1 MTTTPSP
8 SPRSLLVAL
17 VSFFFIFGVSGAA
30 WVVRIPQ
37 IRELV
42 HVDVATLGILFL
54 TGSIGAM
61 ISLSQAGRIVAR
73 FGTRIAITLGFA
85 FMIAGG
91 TVSILSLF
99 LGNPFILGIGS
110 FIGGLGVGVA
120 DVGVN
125 VEGAALEK
133 RQGRSIMPQLHGAF
147 SLGTLGGALAGTLA
161 ISLSVSVAVQTIA
174 INVIFLIA
182 LVTLI
187 RFIPVGTGQTHGENA
202 TEKPETPA
210 ERRANWRNPRLVF
223 LGLAIF
229 GASVA
234 EGGANDW
241 LALSM
246 VDDYKIAAEQ
256 AALTFAVLVGA
267 MTIVRFA
274 GGKLVDR
281 FGRSAT
287 LRFFGFAGIVGV
299 LLVILGAPN
308 PFMAWTGAALWGAGV
323 ALAFPLLLSAAADG
337 ENSSGR
343 VAVVTAFGYA
353 AFLVAPPLLGFLA
366 QAIGLL
372 NMFWVF
378 TGLLGLLV
386 IFASS
391 AKPLATPNAA
401 PASEVV

>member
-1 MTTTPSP
+1 MSDTQV
-8 SPRSLLVAL
+8 RSRALVVAL
-17 VSFFFIFGVSGAA
+17 VSFFFIFGLSGAA

-37 IRELV
+37 IKELV
-42 HVDVATLGILFL
+42 HVDVATLGVLFL
-54 TGSIGAM
+54 SGAIGAM
-61 ISLSQAGRIVAR
+61 VALSQAGRIVAR
-73 FGTRIAITLGFA
+73 FGTRIAILIGFLLI
-85 FMIAGG
+85 FIGG
-91 TVSILSLF
+91 AISITSLF
-99 LGNPFILGIGS
+99 LGNPVLLGAGS
-110 FIGGLGVGVA
+110 FISGLGAGLS

-133 RQGRSIMPQLHGAF
+133 RQGRSLMPQLHGAF
-147 SLGTLGGALAGTLA
+147 SLGTLAGALGGSLA
-161 ISLSVSVAVQTIA
+161 ITVGLAVTTQTIIINIIFA
-174 INVIFLIA
+174 IVL
-182 LVTLI
+182 LGMI
-187 RFIPVGTGQTHGENA
+187 RFIPLGTGQTHGENA
-202 TEKPETPA
+202 TEQAESPA

-241 LALSM
+241 LALAM

-256 AALTFAVLVGA
+256 AALTFAVLVGS
-267 MTIVRFA
+267 MTIVRFS

-281 FGRSAT
+281 FGRAT
-287 LRFFGFAGIVGV
+287 VLRAFGIAGVVGV
-299 LLVILGAPN
+299 FFVILGAPN
-308 PFMAWTGAALWGAGV
+308 PALAWTGAALWGAGV

-378 TGLLGLLV
+378 TGLIGLLV
-386 IFASS
+386 IFAGA
-391 AKPLATPNAA
+391 AKPLVTEP
-401 PASEVV
+401 VD

>member
-1 MTTTPSP
+1 MSDTQV
-8 SPRSLLVAL
+8 RSRALVVAL
-17 VSFFFIFGVSGAA
+17 VSFFFIFGLSGAA

-37 IRELV
+37 IKELV
-42 HVDVATLGILFL
+42 HVDVATLGVLFL
-54 TGSIGAM
+54 SGAIGAM
-61 ISLSQAGRIVAR
+61 VALSQAGRIVAR
-73 FGTRIAITLGFA
+73 FGTRIAILIGFLLM
-85 FMIAGG
+85 FIGG
-91 TVSILSLF
+91 AISITSLF
-99 LGNPFILGIGS
+99 LGNPVLLGAGS
-110 FIGGLGVGVA
+110 FISGLGAGLS

-133 RQGRSIMPQLHGAF
+133 RQGRSLMPQLHGAF
-147 SLGTLGGALAGTLA
+147 SLGTLAGALGGSLA
-161 ISLSVSVAVQTIA
+161 ITVGLAVTTQTIIINIIFA
-174 INVIFLIA
+174 IVL
-182 LVTLI
+182 LGMI
-187 RFIPVGTGQTHGENA
+187 RFIPLGTGQTHGENA
-202 TEKPETPA
+202 TEQAESPA

-241 LALSM
+241 LALAM

-256 AALTFAVLVGA
+256 AALTFAVLVGS
-267 MTIVRFA
+267 MTIVRFS

-281 FGRSAT
+281 FGRAAV
-287 LRFFGFAGIVGV
+287 LRAFGIAGVVGV
-299 LLVILGAPN
+299 LFVILGAPN
-308 PFMAWTGAALWGAGV
+308 PAIAWTGAALWGAGV

-378 TGLLGLLV
+378 TGLIGLLV
-386 IFASS
+386 IFAGA
-391 AKPLATPNAA
+391 AKPLVTEP
-401 PASEVV
+401 VD

>member
-1 MTTTPSP
+1 MSDTPV
-8 SPRSLLVAL
+8 RSRALTIAL
-17 VSFFFIFGVSGAA
+17 VIFFFIFGLSGAA

-37 IRELV
+37 IREVV

-61 ISLSQAGRIVAR
+61 LSLTAAGRFVAR
-73 FGTRIAITLGFA
+73 RGTRTTIALGFIL
-85 FMIAGG
+85 MLSGG
-91 TVSILSLF
+91 SISISSLF
-99 LGNPFILGIGS
+99 AGSAIFLGIGS
-110 FIGGLGVGVA
+110 FISGLGAGLS

-133 RQGRSIMPQLHGAF
+133 RQGRSLMPQLHGSF
-147 SLGTLGGALAGTLA
+147 SLGTLAGALAGSLA
-161 ISLSVSVAVQTIA
+161 ISIGLPVTVQTIA
-174 INVIFLIA
+174 INAVSLIA
-182 LVTLI
+182 LLSMI
-187 RFIPVGTGQTHGENA
+187 RFIPRGTGRSHGEHA
-202 TEKPETPA
+202 TEVAETP
-210 ERRANWRNPRLVF
+210 EQRRANWTNPRLVF

-241 LALSM
+241 LALAM
-246 VDDYKIAAEQ
+246 VDDYKIAGEQ

-267 MTIVRFA
+267 MTIVRFS

-281 FGRSAT
+281 FGRTAV
-287 LRFFGFAGIVGV
+287 LRTFGLAGILGV

-308 PFMAWTGAALWGAGV
+308 PFLAWTGAALWGAGV

-353 AFLVAPPLLGFLA
+353 AFLVAPPLLGFLG
-366 QAIGLL
+366 QTIGLL

-378 TGLLGLLV
+378 TGLIGLLV
-386 IFASS
+386 IFAGA
-391 AKPLATPNAA
+391 AKPLVGYS
-401 PASEVV
+401 PARSPH

>member
-1 MTTTPSP
+1 MSDLQI
-8 SPRSLLVAL
+8 RSRGLVVAL
-17 VSFFFIFGVSGAA
+17 VSFFFIFGLSGAA

-37 IRELV
+37 IREV
-42 HVDVATLGILFL
+42 IHVDVATLGILFL

-61 ISLSQAGRIVAR
+61 LSLTAAGRVVAR
-73 FGTRIAITLGFA
+73 RGTRMTIAWGFILLLSGGAISIT
-85 FMIAGG
+85 
-91 TVSILSLF
+91 SLF
-99 LGNPFILGIGS
+99 LGNPIILGIGS
-110 FIGGLGVGVA
+110 FISGLGAGLS

-133 RQGRSIMPQLHGAF
+133 RQGRSLMPQLHGAF
-147 SLGTLGGALAGTLA
+147 SLGTLAGALFGSLA
-161 ISLSVSVAVQTIA
+161 ITIGLDVATQTIA
-174 INVIFLIA
+174 INIVFIVVL
-182 LVTLI
+182 LTMI
-187 RFIPVGTGQTHGENA
+187 RYIPRGTGQSHGEHA
-202 TEKPETPA
+202 TEVAETPA
-210 ERRANWRNPRLVF
+210 ERRANWTNPRLVL

-241 LALSM
+241 LALAM
-246 VDDYKIAAEQ
+246 VDDYKIAGEQ

-281 FGRSAT
+281 FGRAAV
-287 LRFFGFAGIVGV
+287 LRTFGIAGIFGV

-308 PFMAWTGAALWGAGV
+308 PFVAWTGAALWGAGV

-353 AFLVAPPLLGFLA
+353 AFLVAPPLLGFLG

-378 TGLLGLLV
+378 TGLIGLLV
-386 IFASS
+386 IFAG
-391 AKPLATPNAA
+391 AARPLAGSSP
-401 PASEVV
+401 SSRSH

>member
-1 MTTTPSP
+1 MSETHMPS
-8 SPRSLLVAL
+8 RAL
-17 VSFFFIFGVSGAA
+17 VFALGCFFFIFGLSGAA

-37 IRELV
+37 IREV
-42 HVDVATLGILFL
+42 VNVDVATLGILFL

-61 ISLSQAGRIVAR
+61 LSLAVAGRVVAR
-73 FGTRIAITLGFA
+73 FSTRVTLVLGFA
-85 FMIAGG
+85 LMLAGG
-91 TVSILSLF
+91 AVSITALF
-99 LGNPFILGIGS
+99 LGNALILGIGS
-110 FIGGLGVGVA
+110 FMSGLGAGLS

-133 RQGRSIMPQLHGAF
+133 RQGRSLMPQLHGAF
-147 SLGTLGGALAGTLA
+147 SLGTLAGALLGSLA
-161 ISLSVSVAVQTIA
+161 ISVGLPVTIQTIA
-174 INVIFLIA
+174 INILFVIV
-182 LVTLI
+182 LVGMI
-187 RFIPVGTGQTHGENA
+187 RYIPRGTGQSHGEHA
-202 TEKPETPA
+202 TEEAVSAA
-210 ERRANWRNPRLVF
+210 ERRANWTNPRLVF

-241 LALSM
+241 LALAM
-246 VDDYKIAAEQ
+246 VDDYKIAGEQ

-267 MTIVRFA
+267 MTIVRFS

-281 FGRSAT
+281 FGRPAV
-287 LRFFGFAGIVGV
+287 LRTFGVAGILGV
-299 LLVILGAPN
+299 LFVILGAPN
-308 PFMAWTGAALWGAGV
+308 PAVAWIGAALWGAGV

-353 AFLVAPPLLGFLA
+353 AFLVAPPLLGFLG

-378 TGLLGLLV
+378 TGLIGLLV
-386 IFASS
+386 IFAGA
-391 AKPLATPNAA
+391 AKPIDGA
-401 PASEVV
+401 PASRSAH